1 MSGRAA
7 DWFRQAEADLEHAR
21 HALRDEHF
29 EWACFAAQQAAEKA
43 AKAAHAALG
52 QEAWGHVVTELLE
65 ALQPHAPA
73 VDEALLDRARA
84 LDKLYIPT
92 VEYVLHSTGMPQF
105 ILDMRG
111 ASSSDPGSSWLLGT
125 TQYRTIG
132 AIAQDG
138 FSLTSRL
145 TTDYD
150 VLVFFDQTTPSVLL
164 PFN

>member
-21 HALRDEHF
+21 HALRDGHH

-65 ALQPHAPA
+65 ALQPHEPA
-73 VDEALLDRARA
+73 VDEALLDRARG

-92 VEYVLHSTGMPQF
+92 RYPNGLAGGAPADFYTRAEAERAITDAEAVLA
-105 ILDMRG
+105 LCRRV
-111 ASSSDPGSSWLLGT
+111 L
-125 TQYRTIG
+125 
-132 AIAQDG
+132 
-138 FSLTSRL
+138 SR
-145 TTDYD
+145 
-150 VLVFFDQTTPSVLL
+150 S
-164 PFN
+164 